1 MRDGDQAP
9 TASAPSVE
17 LARRIAAAL
26 VAERLL
32 RPGDADRLAAKLA
45 DGTMT
50 AVAWRTA
57 IRRGVPAHPPAHPPA
72 GPPEPRGGGAAA

>member
-1 MRDGDQAP
+1 MSEGAP
-9 TASAPSVE
+9 EPAASPPSLA

-32 RPGDADRLAAKLA
+32 RPSDADRLATKLA

-50 AVAWRTA
+50 AEAWRTA
-57 IRRGVPAHPPAHPPA
+57 IRRGVPAEAR
-72 GPPEPRGGGAAA
+72 EPREGGAAP